1 MSARETPTARM
12 GATTSMNIVTLEAT
26 DEDSAVRAST
36 PPSALC
42 RAVPFR
48 ARESYLLVFLHHFRH
63 SDRPSRGARLTLVPN
78 ARRRSQPPDPSPFV
92 IMRRADG
99 RAFVIDAA
107 GSAEITD
114 ASSAFLRALASA
126 GTAPPRPNASLSD
139 ANANAATLETT
150 TRAALPAPVSPP
162 SRPRTRSATRREY
175 FPRANRLYEAL
186 TGARRRRDVS
196 FVDQTS
202 AERRSEPESV
212 SAEREPI
219 APASST
225 EDPGAD
231 ASATRALSPGSLDRR
246 LSLDGRH
253 VGDATGLRRRRRRL
267 DWREGERDD
276 DATTTANALP
286 TSLAEPMIDRGDRNA
301 NAGTSGVPP
310 PRRAGGPRAG
320 GLDIARVARELG
332 ESLHATR
339 RGAMD
344 LGEEEEE
351 DDAADGDVGRRRALR
366 ARVAFLADALLTIL
380 REVDA
385 RLLSEGNDDGLGL
398 PQLLGFGQNAPA
410 DARDLEA
417 LAPTTVFPN
426 AREEREGRA
435 EDGDERLDDASETHA
450 SSELASLS
458 DAPDTKGPTLPTF
471 YGACGCDDDGSPQC
485 YICLEEFHGGEE
497 IRELPCRHAFHRKC
511 VDKWLLRSSRRC
523 PTCRAEVP
531 RVARAERAERR
542 APGIGA
548 DANPDANGAV
558 AWREPPRRVLAL
570 PPARP
575 NLFFLPAPEGFEAAA
590 PERTASPVPRATA

>member
-1 MSARETPTARM
+1 
-12 GATTSMNIVTLEAT
+12 
-26 DEDSAVRAST
+26 
-36 PPSALC
+36 
-42 RAVPFR
+42 
-48 ARESYLLVFLHHFRH
+48 
-63 SDRPSRGARLTLVPN
+63 
-78 ARRRSQPPDPSPFV
+78 
-92 IMRRADG
+92 MRRADG

-126 GTAPPRPNASLSD
+126 GTAPPRPNASSPD

-225 EDPGAD
+225 EDPGAN
-231 ASATRALSPGSLDRR
+231 AGATRALSPGSLDRR

-276 DATTTANALP
+276 DATTTANAE
-286 TSLAEPMIDRGDRNA
+286 TSLAEPIDRVDPNA
-301 NAGTSGVPP
+301 NAGNGGVSP
-310 PRRAGGPRAG
+310 PRRSGGPRAG

-410 DARDLEA
+410 NARDLEA

-435 EDGDERLDDASETHA
+435 EDGDERLDDASRDSA
-450 SSELASLS
+450 SNPPSLS

-531 RVARAERAERR
+531 RVARAEHAERR

-558 AWREPPRRVLAL
+558 AWREPPRSVLAL

>member
-26 DEDSAVRAST
+26 DEDSAVRAWT

-48 ARESYLLVFLHHFRH
+48 ARESYLLVFLHHFR
-63 SDRPSRGARLTLVPN
+63 PSRPAL
-78 ARRRSQPPDPSPFV
+78 ARRPADPRPPRAPPEQPPDPSPFV

-126 GTAPPRPNASLSD
+126 GTAPPRPNASSRD
-139 ANANAATLETT
+139 VNDVNAVDANAATLETT

-186 TGARRRRDVS
+186 TGARRRRDVDVS

-202 AERRSEPESV
+202 NEQHPASAPAERSP
-212 SAEREPI
+212 
-219 APASST
+219 APRATEDAGASS
-225 EDPGAD
+225 AR
-231 ASATRALSPGSLDRR
+231 RALSPGSLDRR
-246 LSLDGRH
+246 LSLDDRH

-267 DWREGERDD
+267 DWREGGGDD
-276 DATTTANALP
+276 DATTRTNADA
-286 TSLAEPMIDRGDRNA
+286 LAETIDPNDPNA
-301 NAGTSGVPP
+301 NASGGVSPA
-310 PRRAGGPRAG
+310 RRAGGPRG

-332 ESLHATR
+332 ESLRATR

-351 DDAADGDVGRRRALR
+351 EEADGDVGRRRALR

-385 RLLSEGNDDGLGL
+385 RLLSEGNDEGLGL
-398 PQLLGFGQNAPA
+398 PGLLGFGANAPA
-410 DARDLEA
+410 EARDLEA
-417 LAPTTVFPN
+417 LAPTTVFPG
-426 AREEREGRA
+426 ARAAEGRPND
-435 EDGDERLDDASETHA
+435 DGDDCADASLDA
-450 SSELASLS
+450 SRASLS
-458 DAPDTKGPTLPTF
+458 ATEKKGPTLPTF
-471 YGACGCDDDGSPQC
+471 YGACGCDDDSAPQC
-485 YICLEEFHGGEE
+485 YICLEEFRGGEE

-531 RVARAERAERR
+531 RVARAEHAERR

-548 DANPDANGAV
+548 DANPVPGAV
-558 AWREPPRRVLAL
+558 AWREPPTGVLAL

>member
-1 MSARETPTARM
+1 MRARETPTARM

-63 SDRPSRGARLTLVPN
+63 SRPAL
-78 ARRRSQPPDPSPFV
+78 ARRPADPRPKRATRSQPPDPSPFV

-126 GTAPPRPNASLSD
+126 GTAPPRPNASSLSD
-139 ANANAATLETT
+139 ANATAATLETT

-202 AERRSEPESV
+202 AEQRSEPESV

-225 EDPGAD
+225 EDPGAN

-286 TSLAEPMIDRGDRNA
+286 TSLAEPMIDRDDQNA
-301 NAGTSGVPP
+301 NAGNGGVSP

-344 LGEEEEE
+344 LGEEEED

-398 PQLLGFGQNAPA
+398 PGLLGFGGNAPA

-426 AREEREGRA
+426 A
-435 EDGDERLDDASETHA
+435 SETHA
-450 SSELASLS
+450 SSPPSLS

-531 RVARAERAERR
+531 RVARAEHAERR

-548 DANPDANGAV
+548 GATPDANGAV
-558 AWREPPRRVLAL
+558 AWREPPRSVLAL